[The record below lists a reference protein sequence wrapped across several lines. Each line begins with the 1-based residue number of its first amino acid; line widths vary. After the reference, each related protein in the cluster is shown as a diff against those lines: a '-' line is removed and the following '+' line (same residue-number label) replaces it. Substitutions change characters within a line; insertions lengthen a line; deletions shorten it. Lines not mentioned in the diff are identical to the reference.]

1 MNNNQMYPFQRNR
14 YYAGK
19 LLTSADFQAE
29 QDYFNNKERFLNSLM
44 YGSGIVCGLGVVSL
58 DDLSILVESGVG
70 IDGFGREIVQDTS
83 LVKKLSAIEGFDQL
97 ETNRASLCIKY
108 VEEPVHS
115 VYAVGKESSE
125 SEYEYSRMSEG
136 SKLFLLDSDKCE
148 KVLDIDTEFLT
159 RNTLYSGEDYV
170 VEMQLPA
177 TVSKEHNVKL
187 EVVVKKLSDA
197 EKTFTLHCVLQL
209 PGFLSAD
216 NEQEIELDID
226 NVSLKNGDSFTKE
239 IWLKVPEQEV
249 DSTLIILKSGT
260 GHVYINDVPEELPA
274 EFEIKVLVSDIDPR
288 RLVNREIGRL
298 NLEMKELAGVDEY
311 LRLAD
316 ITLEKTDSAYVI
328 DSIVEV
334 GVKKYVATP
343 ADGLQR
349 AKFLDYYFKNA
360 EILPTKKVDV
370 EEKAD
375 KAVITATENRAPEIA
390 TGILEIPLGTDS
402 RKGDIRLSGEIMHGL
417 GNGNVYVQ
425 VGFESVNEDALL
437 GANARSTIYGNA
449 ELFRADSVQ
458 APMVETAVKILNDK
472 GSFVVAARL
481 LENVDYLVLTFRWV
495 AIRFPAGETEDRSVD
510 VSLMSIIPETPTV
523 VLEPRESHF
532 FGVRFENMSRCSIV
546 YEVTEE
552 GAGEITS
559 DGVYTAPNKDGVF
572 EIRITCADKPMICAY
587 AYAIVKKRVE
597 SDTPTAALPI

>member
-1 MNNNQMYPFQRNR
+1 MYPFQRNR

-83 LVKKLSAIEGFDQL
+83 VVKKLSAIEGFDQL
-97 ETNRASLCIKY
+97 ETNKASLCIKY
-108 VEEPVHS
+108 TEEPVHS
-115 VYAVGKESSE
+115 VYAVGKESSA

-136 SKLFLLDSDKCE
+136 SKLFLIDSENCE
-148 KVLDIDTEFLT
+148 KVIDVETEFLT
-159 RNTLYSGEDYV
+159 KNTLYQGEDFS

-177 TVSKEHNVKL
+177 TVSKGNNVKL
-187 EVVVKKLSDA
+187 EVVVKKLTDA
-197 EKTFTLHCVLQL
+197 EKTFTLHCVFQL

-216 NEQEIELDID
+216 NEQEIQLDID
-226 NVSLKNGDSFTKE
+226 NVALENGDTFLKE
-239 IWLKVPEQEV
+239 IWLKVPEQEA

-260 GHVYINDVPEELPA
+260 GHVYVNDVPEELPA

-288 RLVNREIGRL
+288 RLVNREIGRM
-298 NLEMKELAGVDEY
+298 NLEMKELAGTDEY

-316 ITLEKTDSAYVI
+316 IILEKTDSAYVI
-328 DSIVEV
+328 DSIIEV

-343 ADGLQR
+343 ANELQR
-349 AKFLDYYFKNA
+349 AGFLDYYFKKVELISKKSA
-360 EILPTKKVDV
+360 ESI
-370 EEKAD
+370 D
-375 KAVITATENRAPEIA
+375 KSDKPSVTAAETRGPEIA

-417 GNGNVYVQ
+417 GNGNVFVQ
-425 VGFESVNEDALL
+425 VGFESVNEDALI

-449 ELFRADSVQ
+449 ELFRNDSTQ

-472 GSFVVAARL
+472 GSFVVAAKL
-481 LENVDYLVLTFRWV
+481 LENVDYLVLTFRWI
-495 AIRFPAGETEDRSVD
+495 AIRFPAGEEADREVD
-510 VSLMSIIPETPTV
+510 VSQMSIIPETPTV

-572 EIRITCADKPMICAY
+572 EIRIYCVDRPMICAY

-597 SDTPTAALPI
+597 SDKPAADLPIQ